1 MNSSAPLI
9 LIVDDEPHIL
19 YVMSVKLRDAGYRV
33 ITANDGK
40 EGLALVL
47 EQMPDLV
54 ITDFQMPYMTG
65 VELCRKLKEYGPTSA
80 IPALM
85 LTARGFSIPKDDIQ
99 TNIAAVIAKP
109 FSPREVL
116 TWVEKLTKFDSNQTF
131 NEVA

>member
-1 MNSSAPLI
+1 MNSPAPLI
-9 LIVDDEPHIL
+9 LVVDDETHIL

-40 EGLALVL
+40 EGLALAM
-47 EQMPDLV
+47 ERMPDLV
-54 ITDFQMPYMTG
+54 ITDYQMPYMTG
-65 VELCRKLKEYGPTSA
+65 VELCRKLKEHAPTST

-85 LTARGFSIPKDDIQ
+85 LTARGFSIPKNDIQ

-109 FSPREVL
+109 FSPRDVL
-116 TWVEKLTKFDSNQTF
+116 TWVQKLTEFDANPTV